1 MNYLIHL
8 IHSQFSIHKTLNL
21 SHVIFQMLLNM
32 TIQEIENT
40 IIEEFSCYEEWL
52 DKYAYLIELGK
63 ECPIIDEKDK
73 TENNL
78 IKGCQSRVWLS
89 ASFEDGKLHFK
100 ADSDAVI
107 TKGIITLLIRA
118 LSDQTPQ
125 DILAADLH
133 FIDEIGL
140 KEHLSPTRSNGLTS
154 MVKQIKMY
162 AIAYSTQ
169 ANNQ

>member
-1 MNYLIHL
+1 
-8 IHSQFSIHKTLNL
+8 
-21 SHVIFQMLLNM
+21 M
-32 TIQEIENT
+32 TIQEIEQS
-40 IIEEFSCYEEWL
+40 IIDEFANFEDWM

-73 TENNL
+73 TEANL

-89 ASFEDGKLHFK
+89 CQNIDGKLHFR

-107 TKGIITLLIRA
+107 TKGIISLLIRA
-118 LSDQTPQ
+118 LSDQTPD
-125 DILAADLH
+125 DILASQLS
-133 FIDEIGL
+133 FIDAIGL

-162 AIAYSTQ
+162 ALAFSAKQ
-169 ANNQ
+169 